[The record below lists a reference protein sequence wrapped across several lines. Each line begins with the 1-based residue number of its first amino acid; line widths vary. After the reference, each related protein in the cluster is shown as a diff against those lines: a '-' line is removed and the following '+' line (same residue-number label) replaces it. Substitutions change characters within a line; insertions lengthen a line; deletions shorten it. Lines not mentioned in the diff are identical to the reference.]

1 MEDSKIIDLYWQRCE
16 SAISETALKYGTYCL
31 KISMNILKN
40 RNDGEECVNDTYM
53 QTWNAIPPERPNC
66 LSAYLARIVRNLSIN
81 RYRSLHAEKRA
92 ADRFAL
98 SLDEL
103 SECVPSGAVY
113 SHNDVDSIGEAIN
126 EFLKTQSPDVRRI
139 FVRRYFYCD
148 AVSDIAERFQFT
160 EGKIKSTLFRARE
173 KLKLHLEKEGI
184 TV

>member
-53 QTWNAIPPERPNC
+53 QTWNAIPPERPSC
-66 LSAYLARIVRNLSIN
+66 FSAYLAKIVRNLSIN

-92 ADRFAL
+92 GDRFAM

-103 SECVPSGAVY
+103 SECVPSGASY
-113 SHNDVDSIGEAIN
+113 SQSDVDSIGDAIN
-126 EFLKTQSPDVRRI
+126 SFLKTQPADSRKV

-148 AVSDIAERFQFT
+148 AVSDIADRFGFT
-160 EGKIKSTLFRARE
+160 EGKVKSTLFRMRE

-184 TV
+184 AV